1 MVLQIYQAAYLTCIE
16 RGSARYR
23 GHFFFQGQN
32 PPHGGIIS
40 YYLKSTPRTQVQ
52 LEIYDISGYLN
63 RTVILPSETGINRY
77 IWNMQFDPTPLQQ
90 GVFSLRNKIA
100 KVSSNEERQRV
111 ISSARSRLS
120 NLVGT
125 QRERE
130 FLEQTLQQFASG
142 GRRFR
147 RGRGG
152 QAQGFVI
159 VRINVDSQIC
169 TSSITIRPDPILK
182 KGRIIN

>member
-1 MVLQIYQAAYLTCIE
+1 MVWCFVWNQCSKHKP
-16 RGSARYR
+16 RGSFVNTPAL
-23 GHFFFQGQN
+23 HSSLFFA
-32 PPHGGIIS
+32 IRVS

-52 LEIYDISGYLN
+52 LEISDISGYLN

-152 QAQGFVI
+152 QAQGFDAEPGEYI
-159 VRINVDSQIC
+159 GES
-169 TSSITIRPDPILK
+169 P
-182 KGRIIN
+182 GRC